1 MRLLLLALSLAA
13 SSSSPALAALN
24 EPCYGP
30 NGLSGV
36 CVSTSACSKA
46 GGTTIPGACPAD
58 AASVRCCS
66 KPKCGD
72 ASFPG
77 GNCRWQSDCAGAT
90 SPRAFCPGPA
100 QFKCCASPAGGF
112 GGYPAAPKIPAV
124 GACKKNAVEGA
135 RKIVAAF
142 PGRVREV
149 FCTRDCKCPGTSD
162 HCCGLATD
170 MMCADGGGVSL
181 HPLALFCLTLPCCTC
196 LCLPYTNEF
205 SPPAH
210 LLLLT
215 LLLVCKTKGQQ
226 YRTEYAN
233 SVPCPPPEQVAT
245 LSGKEIAEWVMKN
258 RAALKLKYVIWGQKI
273 WSPTTDGAEKSWDK
287 WRTMEDR
294 GDLTQNHWYVDVH
307 SCLLLLPP
315 VPGCSPLQ
323 RPKRLRDCANLLVQ
337 GPRPRQLQRLK
348 RVIAR
353 RLYIC
358 EV

>member
-46 GGTTIPGACPAD
+46 GGTTIAGACPAD

-142 PGRVREV
+142 PGRV
-149 FCTRDCKCPGTSD
+149 
-162 HCCGLATD
+162 
-170 MMCADGGGVSL
+170 
-181 HPLALFCLTLPCCTC
+181 
-196 LCLPYTNEF
+196 
-205 SPPAH
+205 
-210 LLLLT
+210 
-215 LLLVCKTKGQQ
+215 
-226 YRTEYAN
+226 
-233 SVPCPPPEQVAT
+233 AT

-294 GDLTQNHWYVDVH
+294 GDLTQNHWDHVH
-307 SCLLLLPP
+307 VSYN
-315 VPGCSPLQ
+315 G
-323 RPKRLRDCANLLVQ
+323 
-337 GPRPRQLQRLK
+337 
-348 RVIAR
+348 
-353 RLYIC
+353 
-358 EV
+358 

>member
-46 GGTTIPGACPAD
+46 GGTTIAGACPAD

-294 GDLTQNHWYVDVH
+294 GDLTQNHWDHVH
-307 SCLLLLPP
+307 VSYN
-315 VPGCSPLQ
+315 G
-323 RPKRLRDCANLLVQ
+323 
-337 GPRPRQLQRLK
+337 
-348 RVIAR
+348 
-353 RLYIC
+353 
-358 EV
+358 